1 MASQAPSRQFPLVQ
15 ALRAIAAFSVA
26 LTHILYDALGMAPG
40 AGRVRDMYQ
49 AMPWGAGVDIFF
61 VISGFVI
68 VHSSRR
74 LFTAPGAMRLFAVR
88 RLARIVPL
96 YWVMTSLF
104 VAEAFLDPGAVNG
117 AIGGAAFIIK
127 SYFFIPCA
135 RPDGVVQPVLGLGW
149 TLNYEMFFYTVFLP
163 FLFLRLER
171 AVATVT
177 ILLAAF
183 VLAGQGGLLQGV
195 ILQTWS
201 NPIVLEFCGG
211 MLLALLPGRLTTHG
225 ALRLATAIGAL
236 ILLHLQPAGWNRT
249 LAYGIPAAALVFAAV
264 TGKQAGKLPKVEI
277 WLVRLG
283 DASYALYL
291 VHPFVMR
298 AVALLWQHA
307 HRPGGIYAYILICLA
322 ISQLAAIAIHHL
334 FERPITAWLRLK
346 LEPQADRPGKPA

>member
-40 AGRVRDMYQ
+40 AGRARDLYQ
-49 AMPWGAGVDIFF
+49 AMAWVAGVDIFF

-149 TLNYEMFFYTVFLP
+149 TLDRKST
-163 FLFLRLER
+163 RLN
-171 AVATVT
+171 
-177 ILLAAF
+177 
-183 VLAGQGGLLQGV
+183 
-195 ILQTWS
+195 S
-201 NPIVLEFCGG
+201 
-211 MLLALLPGRLTTHG
+211 
-225 ALRLATAIGAL
+225 
-236 ILLHLQPAGWNRT
+236 
-249 LAYGIPAAALVFAAV
+249 
-264 TGKQAGKLPKVEI
+264 
-277 WLVRLG
+277 
-283 DASYALYL
+283 S
-291 VHPFVMR
+291 
-298 AVALLWQHA
+298 
-307 HRPGGIYAYILICLA
+307 HR
-322 ISQLAAIAIHHL
+322 
-334 FERPITAWLRLK
+334 R
-346 LEPQADRPGKPA
+346 